1 MWELLRSY
9 EMGLIGYVK
18 NLFLIIKIDGY
29 LILFMSY
36 IVIYFNNN
44 T

>member
-9 EMGLIGYVK
+9 EMGLIGYVN